1 VDPNYTTPPTIH
13 AGSEY
18 VYDFRDQMGFG
29 EIEASEVSYT
39 DAYGNQVTGTE
50 TARSLAEISLERQAA
65 RDF

>member
-1 VDPNYTTPPTIH
+1 
-13 AGSEY
+13 
-18 VYDFRDQMGFG
+18 MGFG